1 MTLQELQKMT
11 VVKLRQEAM
20 QHGGIAGVSGMSK
33 AELVAAMAELLG
45 IDAKTPAR
53 AATAKISSDKAVLK
67 KEIRSLKATRDEALS
82 SGDATDLSRARLD
95 IKRRKRALRRMA
107 ETAQVATA

>member
-20 QHGGIAGVSGMSK
+20 QHGGISGVSGMSK
-33 AELVAAMAELLG
+33 AQLIEAMAELLG
-45 IDAKTPAR
+45 IDSRTSVR
-53 AATAKISSDKAVLK
+53 AVATKISGDKVVLK

-82 SGDATDLSRARLD
+82 ASDAQSLSRARLD

-107 ETAQVATA
+107 EETQVATA

>member
-20 QHGGIAGVSGMSK
+20 QHGGISGVSSMAK
-33 AELVAAMAELLG
+33 AQLVEALAELMG
-45 IDAKTPAR
+45 IDATTPAR
-53 AATAKISSDKAVLK
+53 ATAAKISGDKAVIK
-67 KEIRSLKATRDEALS
+67 KEIRSLKATRDEALAA
-82 SGDATDLSRARLD
+82 GDAISLSRARLD

-107 ETAQVATA
+107 EAAQVATA

>member
-20 QHGGIAGVSGMSK
+20 QHGGITGVSGMSK
-33 AELVAAMAELLG
+33 AQLVEALAELLG
-45 IDAKTPAR
+45 IDTKSPAQ
-53 AATAKISSDKAVLK
+53 AASTKISGDKAVLK
-67 KEIRSLKATRDEALS
+67 REIRSLKAARDEALAV
-82 SGDATDLSRARLD
+82 GDANSVGRARMD

-107 ETAQVATA
+107 EETRVATA

>member
-20 QHGGIAGVSGMSK
+20 QRGGISGVSGMSK
-33 AELVAAMAELLG
+33 AELVEAMAELLG

-53 AATAKISSDKAVLK
+53 AATAKISGDRVVLK

-82 SGDATDLSRARLD
+82 AGDATSLDRARMD
-95 IKRRKRALRRMA
+95 IKRRKRALRRLA
-107 ETAQVATA
+107 EKVQVATA

>member
-20 QHGGIAGVSGMSK
+20 QHGGISGVSGMSK
-33 AELVAAMAELLG
+33 AQLVEALAELLS
-45 IDAKTPAR
+45 IDTKAPAR
-53 AATAKISSDKAVLK
+53 AVSVKISGDKAVLK
-67 KEIRSLKATRDEALS
+67 NEIRSLKATRDEALS
-82 SGDATDLSRARLD
+82 SGDANSLGRVRLD

-107 ETAQVATA
+107 EETQVATA

>member
-20 QHGGIAGVSGMSK
+20 QHGGVSGVSGMSK
-33 AELVAAMAELLG
+33 AQLVEAMAELLG

-53 AATAKISSDKAVLK
+53 AATAKISGDKSVLK
-67 KEIRSLKATRDEALS
+67 KEIRSLKAARDEALS
-82 SGDATDLSRARLD
+82 ASDTTSVNRARMD
-95 IKRRKRALRRMA
+95 IKKRKRALRRLA
-107 ETAQVATA
+107 ESAQVATA

>member
-20 QHGGIAGVSGMSK
+20 QHGGISGVSGMSK
-33 AELVAAMAELLG
+33 AQLVEAMAELLG

-53 AATAKISSDKAVLK
+53 TATAKISGDKSVLK

-82 SGDATDLSRARLD
+82 AGDANSLNRARLD

-107 ETAQVATA
+107 GETQAATA